1 MATQKMVRMR
11 EKGEFL
17 LISVDL
23 ESYHYRLSTD
33 KLGCI
38 AYASVAASHHDLGPN
53 IHAIELGSLK
63 DSRFVMLSV
72 GPADDPTREEHS
84 VFLDLMG
91 KAAANRVSGGTTSY
105 AEFVR
110 GPTMAPGCFSVYAR
124 PREDGQSVIIPRHSA
139 GSTDLQKYALPGR
152 SLKMFV
158 SSTDQSMENHIQSM
172 YDTGDDIVLV
182 FRDNITH
189 LFESGE
195 QVANMTLYFV
205 DGTRGPVVMDL
216 PKPRNIRD
224 VLAQYDASDVL
235 GPYPDT
241 HDPETGLPRM
251 YMEHSELMR
260 QNVADVPRGNNMRV
274 QGM

>member
-1 MATQKMVRMR
+1 MATQKNAVRMR
-11 EKGEFL
+11 ENGEFL

-33 KLGCI
+33 KLGCV
-38 AYASVAASHHDLGPN
+38 AYASVGASHHALGPN
-53 IHAIELGSLK
+53 IHAIEMESLK
-63 DSRFVMLSV
+63 NSRFVMLSV

-91 KAAANRVSGGTTSY
+91 KAACNPVSGSTTNY

-110 GPTMAPGCFSVYAR
+110 GPTMASGCFSVYAR

-139 GSTDLQKYALPGR
+139 GSTDLEKYALPGR
-152 SLKMFV
+152 PVNMLVPSN
-158 SSTDQSMENHIQSM
+158 DQSMENLIQNM

-182 FRDNITH
+182 FRDNIMH
-189 LFESGE
+189 LFGSDE
-195 QVANMTLYFV
+195 QVVNMTMSFV
-205 DGTRGPVVMDL
+205 GNVTEVI
-216 PKPRNIRD
+216 PKPRTIRGL
-224 VLAQYDASDVL
+224 LAQYDASDVL

-251 YMEHSELMR
+251 YMDHSELMR
-260 QNVADVPRGNNMRV
+260 QKM
-274 QGM
+274 M